1 MQFVPRIYCL
11 LRLCPL
17 LASLIA
23 STLPAKAADE
33 PPEKSGG
40 STAEDLA
47 IAMKKFRVAPGLK
60 VDLFAAEPDVQN
72 PVSFSF
78 DGKGRLYLVETFRR
92 RSSVIDIRGHKD
104 WLEAD
109 LSFRTVS
116 NRADFLRQQFPID
129 GKPGRGLADFNRD
142 GRVDWRDLEVESERI
157 MRLEDTNGDGRADK
171 AEVFADGF
179 NSIVSGVAAGV
190 LAHGDDVYFAC
201 IPDLWKITNPGLRMA
216 NGLPSADPLP
226 GNPRLAN
233 RKLQITNLLHGF
245 GVHIAFGGHDMH
257 GLIFGPDGKLY
268 WSIAD
273 RGTDTNLFAKIKN
286 PWPGLT
292 PELLADSGCVFRC
305 NPDGSEFEV
314 VACGLRNPQELAF
327 DESGNLFTAD
337 NNGDG
342 GDKARWHYVVE
353 GADFGWRIGWQ
364 WLPKMGPWNSE
375 RLWHLEDSNTAAY
388 LLPPLAHIGHGPAG
402 LAYNPGI
409 GLPPEF
415 ARHFFLCDFPG
426 SVLMW
431 TNTPNGASFKAG
443 PVKNFFGDLGPSDVA
458 FGPDGGV
465 YVSDWF
471 KSFDKSGKG
480 RIYRIHDPATDKSA
494 AVLETKRL
502 LAGGI
507 AASVQR
513 MIAQYAA
520 STNLGVREQIELSE
534 RLAEEATKF
543 FEHPDFRVRMEA
555 QRLFFA
561 TDVRQWN
568 PFLSFVR
575 WRNPTAS
582 LHQNTNHEI
591 ACLQAVW
598 SSAARMKTEKPRHP
612 MSAQGGRETSLK
624 FLSKDSSAEI
634 RFHYANLVGEC
645 GDGDPALSGLLSL
658 LKDHSPRVRF
668 AAAMALGKWVE
679 RTRLQWGNDA
689 VRSFRTVGE
698 PSPYTIALFEL
709 LRSNADQDAYLRH
722 AAVLA
727 MARIGDTPALLT
739 AANNNSPSVRLGV
752 LLALRRLGSPEVA
765 RFLNDADPQIVL
777 EAARAIND
785 APIPAALPRLAAL
798 LSSSRRESAPVSSAA
813 SGKDQSGLTSAA
825 TELENFTL
833 RRALNANFR
842 LGGADNAK
850 ALVRFAANKNSSE
863 PLRVEALEMLAEWA
877 VPPLRDKI
885 VGLHRPLAP
894 RDGAVAAAALQ
905 PLLAQIS
912 QDAPNSVR
920 LAATRTATALGVKQ
934 GDSFA
939 TIADTAL
946 APEIRAEALNTLALQ
961 KSARLPDAFK
971 LALADKNEMVRI
983 AALRLPG
990 GADMTTLLGTLG
1002 KGSIAEKQAALAS
1015 LATTPDPAADDA
1027 LNQQLDRLL
1036 AGQAE
1041 KELQLDILEAAAK
1054 RTASGVKERGQRFE
1068 KSRDAKDALAPWR
1081 ETLFGGNAAAGR
1093 KTFIERQDAACLRCH
1108 KVNGEGGEVGPELTG
1123 LGQKQNRETILESIL
1138 FPNKNIA
1145 PGFENVVVELKNG
1158 KSFAG
1163 QVKRETATELDIL
1176 SPEDGVLLKLLKGD
1190 IKSRDRGLSAMP
1202 EELVKMLS
1210 KTELRDLVEFLS
1222 TVK

>member
-109 LSFRTVS
+109 LGFRTVS
-116 NRADFLRQQFPID
+116 NRADFLRKQFPID

-226 GNPRLAN
+226 ASPYLVN
-233 RKLQITNLLHGF
+233 RKSQITNLLHGF

-327 DESGNLFTAD
+327 DEFGNLFTAD

-353 GADFGWRIGWQ
+353 GADFGWRLGWQ

-402 LAYNPGI
+402 LAYNPGT

-431 TNTPNGASFKAG
+431 TNIPNGASFKAG
-443 PVKNFFGDLGPSDVA
+443 PVKSFFGDLGPSDVA

-480 RIYRIHDPATDKSA
+480 RIYRIHDPATDKSG
-494 AVLETKRL
+494 AVLEVKKL
-502 LAGGI
+502 LAEGMK
-507 AASVQR
+507 SR
-513 MIAQYAA
+513 
-520 STNLGVREQIELSE
+520 SNEELTTLLGHR
-534 RLAEEATKF
+534 
-543 FEHPDFRVRMEA
+543 DMRVRLEA
-555 QRLFFA
+555 QWA
-561 TDVRQWN
+561 ISTKNVAANTKPDSAV
-568 PFLSFVR
+568 P
-575 WRNPTAS
+575 
-582 LHQNTNHEI
+582 QNTN
-591 ACLQAVW
+591 
-598 SSAARMKTEKPRHP
+598 R
-612 MSAQGGRETSLK
+612 
-624 FLSKDSSAEI
+624 
-634 RFHYANLVGEC
+634 LVRV
-645 GDGDPALSGLLSL
+645 
-658 LKDHSPRVRF
+658 HSI
-668 AAAMALGKWVE
+668 
-679 RTRLQWGNDA
+679 WGNDQINKACLGLLNSASDVRGPTVALDFAGEIFINSFTFLRSQAADRDPEIRAQVANALRHLPLNGSDTFPGMNPVKILLPMLKDDLPRTRFFAAQSLGKLKSKEA
-689 VRSFRTVGE
+689 V
-698 PSPYTIALFEL
+698 PALIDL
-709 LRSNADQDAYLRH
+709 LRTNSDQDAYLRH

-727 MARIGDTPALLT
+727 LARIGDVPALL
-739 AANNNSPSVRLGV
+739 AAGNSNSRSVRLGA

-765 RFLNDADPQIVL
+765 RFLHDADPKIVL

-785 APIPAALPRLAAL
+785 APIPAALPQLATLIARTTKPETKI
-798 LSSSRRESAPVSSAA
+798 S
-813 SGKDQSGLTSAA
+813 
-825 TELENFTL
+825 ELETFTL

-842 LGGADNAK
+842 LGSADHAK
-850 ALVRFAANKNSSE
+850 ALARFAANKISPE
-863 PLRVEALEMLAEWA
+863 LLRVEALEMLADWA
-877 VPPLRDKI
+877 RPPLRDKI

-894 RDGAVAAAALQ
+894 RAGAAAAAAFQ
-905 PLLAQIS
+905 PLLALIP

-934 GDSFA
+934 GDSFV
-939 TIADTAL
+939 TLADTAL

-971 LALADKNEMVRI
+971 LALADKNEMVRL

-990 GADMTTLLGTLG
+990 GADTTTLLATLG
-1002 KGSIAEKQAALAS
+1002 KGTIAEKQAAFAA
-1015 LATTPDPAADDA
+1015 LATATDPAADDA
-1027 LNQQLDRLL
+1027 LAKQLDRLI

-1054 RTASGVKERGQRFE
+1054 RTAPAVKERGQRFE
-1068 KSRDAKDALAPWR
+1068 KARDAKDALAPWR

-1093 KTFIERQDAACLRCH
+1093 KTFVERQDAACFRCH

-1123 LGQKQNRETILESIL
+1123 LGQKQARETILESIL

-1145 PGFENVVVELKNG
+1145 PGFESVVVELKNG

-1176 SPEDGVLLKLLKGD
+1176 SPEDGVLLKFSKQE

-1202 EELVKMLS
+1202 EELVKLLS
-1210 KTELRDLVEFLS
+1210 TTELRDLVEFLS

>member
-1 MQFVPRIYCL
+1 MQFVPRISFL
-11 LRLCPL
+11 LHLCPL
-17 LASLIA
+17 LTLVLAA
-23 STLPAKAADE
+23 PLPAAGA
-33 PPEKSGG
+33 
-40 STAEDLA
+40 TLEDPA
-47 IAMKKFRVAPGLK
+47 TAMKKFRVAPGLK

-72 PVSFSF
+72 PVSFCF

-116 NRADFLRQQFPID
+116 NRADFFRQQFPIN
-129 GKPGRGLADFNRD
+129 GKPGRGLADFNHD
-142 GRVDWRDLEVESERI
+142 GQVDWRDLEVESERI
-157 MRLEDTNGDGRADK
+157 RRLEDTDGDGRADK

-190 LAHGDDVYFAC
+190 LAQGDDVYFTC
-201 IPDLWKITNPGLRMA
+201 IPDLWKLRDSK
-216 NGLPSADPLP
+216 GTGHADERV
-226 GNPRLAN
+226 RL
-233 RKLQITNLLHGF
+233 QSGF

-273 RGTDTNLFAKIKN
+273 RGADTNLFAKIKN

-305 NPDGSEFEV
+305 NPDGSELEV

-327 DESGNLFTAD
+327 DEFGNLFTAD

-402 LAYNPGI
+402 LAYNPGT

-431 TNTPNGASFKAG
+431 TNIPNGASFKAG

-494 AVLETKRL
+494 AVLEVKKL
-502 LAGGI
+502 LAEGMN
-507 AASVQR
+507 SR
-513 MIAQYAA
+513 
-520 STNLGVREQIELSE
+520 SDEELGALLGHR
-534 RLAEEATKF
+534 
-543 FEHPDFRVRMEA
+543 DMRVRLEA
-555 QRLFFA
+555 QWAL
-561 TDVRQWN
+561 
-568 PFLSFVR
+568 
-575 WRNPTAS
+575 TAKKVAVNVKS
-582 LHQNTNHEI
+582 DSPVLQNTNQLGRVHSI
-591 ACLQAVW
+591 W
-598 SSAARMKTEKPRHP
+598 STDQINEAR
-612 MSAQGGRETSLK
+612 
-624 FLSKDSSAEI
+624 
-634 RFHYANLVGEC
+634 
-645 GDGDPALSGLLSL
+645 
-658 LKDHSPRVRF
+658 
-668 AAAMALGKWVE
+668 
-679 RTRLQWGNDA
+679 
-689 VRSFRTVGE
+689 
-698 PSPYTIALFEL
+698 FEL
-709 LRSNADQDAYLRH
+709 LRSVSDVRRPTVALDFVSGTFSHSFASLRSQAADRDPEVRAQVANALRHLPLNGSDTFIGMNSIKILLPMLKDDFPRTRFFAAQSLGKLKSKEAVPALIDLLRTNSDQDHYLRH

-727 MARIGDTPALLT
+727 LARIGDVPALL
-739 AANNNSPSVRLGV
+739 AAGNSNSRSVRLGV
-752 LLALRRLGSPEVA
+752 LLALRRFGSPEVA
-765 RFLNDADPQIVL
+765 RFLYDADPKIVL

-785 APIPAALPRLAAL
+785 APIPAALPQLAAL
-798 LSSSRRESAPVSSAA
+798 LSGSRRASAPTSSAGP
-813 SGKDQSGLTSAA
+813 GKEPSGLTPAA
-825 TELENFTL
+825 TQLEFFTL
-833 RRALNANFR
+833 RRTLNANFR

-850 ALVRFAANKNSSE
+850 ALARFAANTTSSE
-863 PLRVEALEMLAEWA
+863 LLRVEALEMLADWA
-877 VPPLRDKI
+877 RPPLRDKI

-894 RDGAVAAAALQ
+894 RDGAVAATALQ
-905 PLLAQIS
+905 PLLALIS

-939 TIADTAL
+939 TLADTAL
-946 APEIRAEALNTLALQ
+946 APEIRAEALNTLALE

-971 LALADKNEMVRI
+971 LALADQSEMVRI
-983 AALRLPG
+983 AVLRLPG
-990 GADMTTLLGTLG
+990 GADTTTLLATLG
-1002 KGSIAEKQAALAS
+1002 KGSMAEKQAALAS
-1015 LATTPDPAADDA
+1015 LATTTDPAADDA
-1027 LNQQLDRLL
+1027 LMQQLDRLL

-1054 RTASGVKERGQRFE
+1054 RNAPAVKERGQRFE

-1093 KTFIERQDAACLRCH
+1093 RTFIERQDAACLRCH

-1123 LGQKQNRETILESIL
+1123 IGQKQNREAILESIV
-1138 FPNKNIA
+1138 FPNKQVA

-1158 KSFAG
+1158 KSYAG
-1163 QVKRETATELDIL
+1163 QVKRETATELDIF
-1176 SPEDGVLLKLLKGD
+1176 SPEDGVLLKLSKQE

-1202 EELVKMLS
+1202 EELVKLLS

>member
-1 MQFVPRIYCL
+1 MNCLRAPDSPPDWSIESPASPASLSGVQFVPRIFYL

-17 LASLIA
+17 LASFIA

-60 VDLFAAEPDVQN
+60 FDLFAAEPDVQN

-109 LSFRTVS
+109 LGFRTVS
-116 NRADFLRQQFPID
+116 NRADFLRKQFPID

-216 NGLPSADPLP
+216 NGLLSADPLP
-226 GNPRLAN
+226 ASPYLVN
-233 RKLQITNLLHGF
+233 RQSQITNLLHGF

-327 DESGNLFTAD
+327 DEFGNLFTAD

-353 GADFGWRIGWQ
+353 GADFGWRLGWQ

-402 LAYNPGI
+402 LAYNPGT

-431 TNTPNGASFKAG
+431 TNIPNGASFKAG
-443 PVKNFFGDLGPSDVA
+443 PVKSFFGDLGPSDVA

-494 AVLETKRL
+494 AVLEVKKLLAEGMKSRPDEELARL
-502 LAGGI
+502 LGHQDMRVRQEAEFELAGLFPESIPNQSMNQTSDRVTALLRMVTQRTNRLGRIQSLHGLI
-507 AASVQR
+507 AASQR
-513 MIAQYAA
+513 HGRILIFASRTDSADETQFEYRYVPFGEIIAPTVTSLA
-520 STNLGVREQIELSE
+520 SNSDKYIRARTAVVLGDVSNLFAGDLLLKLIRDEDAQVR
-534 RLAEEATKF
+534 
-543 FEHPDFRVRMEA
+543 
-555 QRLFFA
+555 FFA
-561 TDVRQWN
+561 
-568 PFLSFVR
+568 
-575 WRNPTAS
+575 
-582 LHQNTNHEI
+582 
-591 ACLQAVW
+591 
-598 SSAARMKTEKPRHP
+598 
-612 MSAQGGRETSLK
+612 
-624 FLSKDSSAEI
+624 AE
-634 RFHYANLVGEC
+634 
-645 GDGDPALSGLLSL
+645 S
-658 LKDHSPRVRF
+658 
-668 AAAMALGKWVE
+668 LGK
-679 RTRLQWGNDA
+679 RRQANATPPLLA
-689 VRSFRTVGE
+689 
-698 PSPYTIALFEL
+698 L
-709 LRSNADQDAYLRH
+709 LRDNKDQDAYLRH
-722 AAVLA
+722 VAVLA
-727 MARIGDTPALLT
+727 LARIGDVPVLLA
-739 AANNNSPSVRLGV
+739 AANNNSRSVRLGV

-765 RFLNDADPQIVL
+765 RFLHDADPQIVL

-785 APIPAALPRLAAL
+785 APIPAALPQLATLIARTAKPETKI
-798 LSSSRRESAPVSSAA
+798 S
-813 SGKDQSGLTSAA
+813 
-825 TELENFTL
+825 ELETFTL

-934 GDSFA
+934 GDSFV
-939 TIADTAL
+939 TLADTAL

-971 LALADKNEMVRI
+971 LALADKNETVRL

-990 GADMTTLLGTLG
+990 GADTTTLLATLG
-1002 KGSIAEKQAALAS
+1002 KGSMAEKQAALAA
-1015 LATTPDPAADDA
+1015 LATSTDPAADDA
-1027 LNQQLDRLL
+1027 LAKQLDRLI

-1054 RTASGVKERGQRFE
+1054 RTAPAVKERGQRFE

-1093 KTFIERQDAACLRCH
+1093 KTFVERQDAACLRCH
-1108 KVNGEGGEVGPELTG
+1108 KVNGEGGEVGPELKG
-1123 LGQKQNRETILESIL
+1123 LGQKQAREAILESIL

-1158 KSFAG
+1158 KSYAG

-1176 SPEDGVLLKLLKGD
+1176 SPEDGVLLKLSKQE

-1202 EELVKMLS
+1202 EELAKLLS